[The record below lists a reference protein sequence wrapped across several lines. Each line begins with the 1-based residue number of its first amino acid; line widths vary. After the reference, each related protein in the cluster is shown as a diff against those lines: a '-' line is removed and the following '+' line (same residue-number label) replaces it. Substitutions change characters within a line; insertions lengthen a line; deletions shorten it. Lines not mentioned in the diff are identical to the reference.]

1 MPLPPRNGAAVP
13 KLWPIGQV
21 RECGPHMAGSGFS
34 RGAENLGFSVI
45 YLFLNVGN
53 SFQMFSIIMWP
64 KKSMGRIPP
73 TGHQCATPGTEL
85 LGPKALSDQWFHSTL
100 YQPCQVGILMTF

>member
-1 MPLPPRNGAAVP
+1 MWA
-13 KLWPIGQV
+13 
-21 RECGPHMAGSGFS
+21 PHAGSDFS

-45 YLFLNVGN
+45 YRFLNVGN

-64 KKSMGRIPP
+64 KKSMGQIPP
-73 TGHQCATPGTEL
+73 TGHQCTTPGTEL